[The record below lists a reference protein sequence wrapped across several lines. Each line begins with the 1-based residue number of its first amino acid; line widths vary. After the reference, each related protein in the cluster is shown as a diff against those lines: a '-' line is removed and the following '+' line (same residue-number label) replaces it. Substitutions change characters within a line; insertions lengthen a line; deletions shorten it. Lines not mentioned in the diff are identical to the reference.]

1 MTTDPRTHG
10 VGTGDLVDVVVRG
23 RVHRVGPLSLSLV
36 VPVDERMSPA
46 GVRSVEV
53 WIPAE
58 GLRAAVL
65 AAPDPDPAD
74 RCTSCGQSRSE
85 HRLAMHAFTDDRDR
99 GSSGL
104 GPIAFALAIGV
115 LAILGFLSIAQEF
128 QRSACESV
136 AGTPAACETTP

>member
-1 MTTDPRTHG
+1 MTIDPRTHG
-10 VGTGDLVDVVVRG
+10 IGEGDLVDVVVRG
-23 RVHRVGPLSLSLV
+23 RVHRISPLSLSLAV
-36 VPVDERMSPA
+36 AA
-46 GVRSVEV
+46 GDTPSTCKGDLLDV

-58 GLRAAVL
+58 GIRAAVL
-65 AAPDPDPAD
+65 AVPDPSPDD

-104 GPIAFALAIGV
+104 GPIAFALAIAV

-128 QRSACESV
+128 GRSACESV

>member
-1 MTTDPRTHG
+1 MTIDPRTHG
-10 VGTGDLVDVVVRG
+10 IGAGDLVDVVVRG
-23 RVHRVGPLSLSLV
+23 RVARIGPASLRLLV
-36 VPVDERMSPA
+36 EANSAELGDFGLVD
-46 GVRSVEV
+46 VH
-53 WIPAE
+53 IPAE
-58 GLRAAVL
+58 GIRAAVL
-65 AAPDPDPAD
+65 AVPDPSPDD

-104 GPIAFALAIGV
+104 GPIAFALAIAV

-128 QRSACESV
+128 GRSACESV

>member
-58 GLRAAVL
+58 GLRSAVL
-65 AAPDPDPAD
+65 VEPEAAPAPA
-74 RCTSCGQSRSE
+74 
-85 HRLAMHAFTDDRDR
+85 DR

-104 GPIAFALAIGV
+104 GPVAFALAIAV
-115 LAILGFLSIAQEF
+115 LAILGFLAVAQAF

-136 AGTPAACETTP
+136 AGTTIECEQTP

>member
-74 RCTSCGQSRSE
+74 RCGACGTARAE
-85 HRLAMHAFTDDRDR
+85 HRGHLHAFTDDR

-104 GPIAFALAIGV
+104 GPIAFAVAIAV
-115 LAILGFLSIAQEF
+115 LAILGYLSIAQEF
-128 QRSACESV
+128 GRSACESV
-136 AGTPAACETTP
+136 AGTPAACEQTP

>member
-23 RVHRVGPLSLSLV
+23 RVARIGPHSMTLAVPTERVG
-36 VPVDERMSPA
+36 SP
-46 GVRSVEV
+46 GGRSVEV

-65 AAPDPDPAD
+65 AVPDPTPGD

-85 HRLAMHAFTDDRDR
+85 HRLAMHAFTDDR
-99 GSSGL
+99 GGAGL
-104 GPIAFALAIGV
+104 GPVLFALAIAV
-115 LAILGFLSIAQEF
+115 LAVLGYLSIAQEF
-128 QRSACESV
+128 QRAACDSV
-136 AGTPAACETTP
+136 AGTPAACETP